1 MTASDP
7 VVIVGVGLTPVG
19 EHWQTSLRTL
29 ALQALEGARREAPD
43 LRPGAL
49 YVANMLA
56 PTLSGQAHLG
66 ALLADFAGLRGIE
79 AVTVEAA
86 GASGGLALRQAFLA
100 LAAGA
105 HDVALVVGVEK
116 VTDQI
121 GSGLEAALMASGD
134 SDYEAAHGL
143 TPTALAALRMRR
155 YLHESH
161 APQDALLG
169 FSRAAHAHAVSNPY
183 AIYRRT
189 ISDDDY
195 RRAPMVSEPVNL
207 YDVAP
212 IADGA
217 AALLLARASV
227 LAGAHP
233 PPVRIR
239 GQGVATSPVALHES
253 RDPLDL
259 PSARLSAERAY
270 AEAAIGPADIRL
282 FEPHDSFTIYAA
294 LAVEAG
300 GFAAR
305 GEGWRLAA
313 ENRIGP
319 EGTLPMLTFGGS
331 KARGETGG
339 ATGVYQIAEVV
350 LQLQGRADGNQVPG
364 ARLGMAQCVGGSG
377 GTAVTTVLEAA

>member
-19 EHWQTSLRTL
+19 EHWQTSLRSL
-29 ALQALEGARREAPD
+29 GLQALEGARREAPG
-43 LRPGAL
+43 LQPGAI
-49 YVANMLA
+49 YIANMLA
-56 PTLSGQAHLG
+56 PALSGQAHLG

-100 LAAGA
+100 VTAGA
-105 HDVALVVGVEK
+105 HDVALVVGLEK
-116 VTDQI
+116 ITDHI
-121 GSGLEAALMASGD
+121 GSGLAAAMMASGD

-143 TPTALAALRMRR
+143 TPPALAALRMRR
-155 YLHESH
+155 YLHEGH

-183 AIYRRT
+183 AMYRKAIR
-189 ISDDDY
+189 DEDY

-207 YDVAP
+207 YDAAP
-212 IADGA
+212 LADGA
-217 AALLLARASV
+217 AALLVARASV
-227 LAGAHP
+227 LTGAHP

-239 GQGVATSPVALHES
+239 GQGVATSPVALHEG

-259 PSARLSAERAY
+259 PAARLSAERAY
-270 AEAAIGPADIRL
+270 AEAAVGPADIHV

-294 LAVEAG
+294 LAVEAA

-313 ENRIGP
+313 EDRIGP
-319 EGTLPMLTFGGS
+319 KGTLPMLTFGGS
-331 KARGETGG
+331 KARGDTGG

-350 LQLQGRADGNQVPG
+350 LQLQGRADGTQVPG
-364 ARLGMAQCVGGSG
+364 ARLGMAQCLGGSG
-377 GTAVTTVLEAA
+377 GTAVTTILEAG